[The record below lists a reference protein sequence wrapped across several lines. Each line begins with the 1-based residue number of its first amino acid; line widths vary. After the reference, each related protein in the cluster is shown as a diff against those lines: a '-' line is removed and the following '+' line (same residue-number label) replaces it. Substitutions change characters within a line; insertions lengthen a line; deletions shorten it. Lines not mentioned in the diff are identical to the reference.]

1 MTIRSLS
8 ASIGDAED
16 HDILPDMTMPISKQ
30 RASGAEPSRDDYQK
44 VIFAWRE
51 MRRGVAMGAYRDLLF
66 EGFDL
71 GALDAL
77 DLLVAKDRVRM
88 IDFASALRV
97 EKSTATR
104 AVDRLESAGL
114 ALRQV
119 VNEPARRP
127 AVFVNITRRGRALH
141 EKLLLRR
148 VQLLKQMTHDFTPAE
163 IVTLGGLLER
173 LVRGI
178 DHVVAEARRAT
189 DAGKTSPTRST
200 SRATGRS

>member
-1 MTIRSLS
+1 
-8 ASIGDAED
+8 
-16 HDILPDMTMPISKQ
+16 MTMPTSK
-30 RASGAEPSRDDYQK
+30 RPASGPEPTRADYQK

-66 EGFDL
+66 EGLDL

-88 IDFASALRV
+88 IDFASALRI

-114 ALRQV
+114 ALRQT

-127 AVFVNITRRGRALH
+127 AVFVNITRSGRALH

-173 LVRGI
+173 LVLGI

-189 DAGKTSPTRST
+189 DADTDHRAAKASPTRGT
-200 SRATGRS
+200 SGATGRS